1 MEIDKLLDKL
11 GKHTDALGE
20 LTKALLRHSVALAK
34 ATDERINA
42 LEGAIKRLDPDTDVV
57 ADKVVASPVTLFWL
71 LATIVV
77 VFAGGVWVGLQ
88 L

>member
-34 ATDERINA
+34 ATDVRITA
-42 LEGAIKRLDPDTDVV
+42 LENAIKRVDPGTDLAVG
-57 ADKVVASPVTLFWL
+57 KVVASPVTLFWL
-71 LATIVV
+71 LATVVV
-77 VFAGGVWVGLQ
+77 VFAGGVWVGLK